1 MTRAE
6 AIAHNDKV
14 IREVINALV
23 DFRLADPYDLI
34 INRQYALEQ
43 IGIYLEAANIAR
55 SMMHMEPL
63 VLYSVNDIDEE

>member
-14 IREVINALV
+14 IREIINALV

-34 INRQYALEQ
+34 INRQYVLEL

>member
-23 DFRLADPYDLI
+23 DFRLADPNDWLI
-34 INRQYALEQ
+34 KRQNLFIEF
-43 IGIYLEAANIAR
+43 
-55 SMMHMEPL
+55 H
-63 VLYSVNDIDEE
+63 